1 MLAVMKLSAGG
12 RGGPR
17 ENRGY
22 FTKMQQAHAFEWAS
36 LRQSVAM
43 TLISKER
50 AILLADVSGSTALYE
65 LLGDKPA
72 AKAIEACLNEL
83 RAVVANREGQVVK
96 TMGDEIRVV
105 SGKGEAASNAARE
118 MQQRVLALPPTAG
131 VKLAIRIGFHFGLV
145 LEDKGDFWG
154 DGVNTAARL
163 AALAKAGQILTS
175 GATANALSAAQRSSL
190 RDLDAIQVKGKHDAV
205 RVFELMWG
213 DTEDATQVAG
223 LASSAQVEI
232 KLTLAVG
239 KATMEFPR
247 GKTALSLGRDSTCDI
262 VVSEKTASRL
272 HARIERRG
280 VQYILIDESTNGTY
294 VQIGTDREV
303 LLRRDRVMLRGR
315 GKIAFGT
322 STAAAAELVLFDCS

>member
-1 MLAVMKLSAGG
+1 
-12 RGGPR
+12 
-17 ENRGY
+17 
-22 FTKMQQAHAFEWAS
+22 
-36 LRQSVAM
+36 M

-50 AILLADVSGSTALYE
+50 AILFADVSGSTALYE
-65 LLGDKPA
+65 LLGDRPA
-72 AKAIEACLNEL
+72 AKAIEACLEEL
-83 RAVVANREGQVVK
+83 RVIVAKRDGQVVK
-96 TMGDEIRVV
+96 TIGDEIMVV
-105 SGKGEAASNAARE
+105 FGNPEAACNAARE
-118 MQQRVLALPPTAG
+118 MQQRMIALPPTAG

-163 AALAKAGQILTS
+163 AGLAKAGQILTS
-175 GATANALSAAQRSSL
+175 GATANSLPAAQRTDL
-190 RDLDAIQVKGKHDAV
+190 RDLDAIQVKGKHEAV

-213 DTEDATQVAG
+213 DVDEATQFAG
-223 LASSAQVEI
+223 LASSAKVQVRLILE
-232 KLTLAVG
+232 VG
-239 KATMEFPR
+239 ERTMEFPPE
-247 GKTALSLGRDSTCDI
+247 KTMLSLGRDSSCDI

-280 VQYILIDESTNGTY
+280 VQYTLIDESTNGTY
-294 VQIGTDREV
+294 VAIEGDREV

>member
-1 MLAVMKLSAGG
+1 
-12 RGGPR
+12 
-17 ENRGY
+17 
-22 FTKMQQAHAFEWAS
+22 
-36 LRQSVAM
+36 M

-50 AILLADVSGSTALYE
+50 AILFADVSGSTALYE

-72 AKAIEACLNEL
+72 AKAIEACLGEL
-83 RAVVANREGQVVK
+83 RVIVAKRDGVVVK
-96 TMGDEIRVV
+96 TIGDEIMVV
-105 SGKGEAASNAARE
+105 FGNPEAACNAARE
-118 MQQRVLALPPTAG
+118 MQQRMIALPPTAG

-163 AALAKAGQILTS
+163 AGLAKAGQILTS
-175 GATANALSAAQRSSL
+175 GATTNALPAPQRTDL

-213 DTEDATQVAG
+213 DVDEATQFAG
-223 LASSAQVEI
+223 LASSAKVQVRLILEF
-232 KLTLAVG
+232 G
-239 KATMEFPR
+239 ERTMEFPR
-247 GKTALSLGRDSTCDI
+247 EKTMLSLGRDASCDI

-280 VQYILIDESTNGTY
+280 VQYTLIDESTNGTY
-294 VQIGTDREV
+294 VAIEGDREV

-322 STAAAAELVLFDCS
+322 STAAAVQLVLFDCS

>member
-1 MLAVMKLSAGG
+1 
-12 RGGPR
+12 
-17 ENRGY
+17 
-22 FTKMQQAHAFEWAS
+22 
-36 LRQSVAM
+36 M

-50 AILLADVSGSTALYE
+50 AILFADVSGSTALYE

-72 AKAIEACLNEL
+72 AKAIEACLGEL
-83 RAVVANREGQVVK
+83 RIIVAKRDGVVVK
-96 TMGDEIRVV
+96 TIGDEIMVV
-105 SGKGEAASNAARE
+105 FGNPEAACNAARE
-118 MQQRVLALPPTAG
+118 MQQRMIALPPTAG

-163 AALAKAGQILTS
+163 AGLAKAGQILTS
-175 GATANALSAAQRSSL
+175 GATANSLPAAQRTDF
-190 RDLDAIQVKGKHDAV
+190 RDLDAIQVKGKHEAV

-213 DTEDATQVAG
+213 DVDEATQFAG
-223 LASSAQVEI
+223 LASSAKVQVRLILE
-232 KLTLAVG
+232 VG
-239 KATMEFPR
+239 ERTMEFPPE
-247 GKTALSLGRDSTCDI
+247 KTMLSLGRDSSCDI

-280 VQYILIDESTNGTY
+280 MQYTLIDESTNGTY
-294 VQIGTDREV
+294 VAIEGDREV

>member
-1 MLAVMKLSAGG
+1 MGERV
-12 RGGPR
+12 
-17 ENRGY
+17 
-22 FTKMQQAHAFEWAS
+22 
-36 LRQSVAM
+36 RQSVAM

-50 AILLADVSGSTALYE
+50 AILFADVSGSTALYE

-72 AKAIEACLNEL
+72 AKAIEACLDEL
-83 RAVVANREGQVVK
+83 RGVVANREGQVVK
-96 TMGDEIRVV
+96 TIGDEIMVV
-105 SGKGEAASNAARE
+105 FGNGEAACDAARE
-118 MQQRVLALPPTAG
+118 MQQRVIALPPSAG

-175 GATANALSAAQRSSL
+175 GATANALPAAQRAGL

-223 LASSAQVEI
+223 LASSAKVEI
-232 KLTLAVG
+232 RLTLEVG
-239 KATMEFPR
+239 ERTLEFPR
-247 GKTALSLGRDSTCDI
+247 EKTALSLGRDSTCDI

-294 VQIGTDREV
+294 VQIGADREV

-315 GKIAFGT
+315 GRIAFGT
-322 STAAAAELVLFDCS
+322 STAAALELVLFDCS

>member
-1 MLAVMKLSAGG
+1 MGAA
-12 RGGPR
+12 
-17 ENRGY
+17 E
-22 FTKMQQAHAFEWAS
+22 
-36 LRQSVAM
+36 RQSVAM

-50 AILLADVSGSTALYE
+50 AILFADVSGSTALYE

-83 RAVVANREGQVVK
+83 RGIVAKHEGQVVK
-96 TMGDEIRVV
+96 TIGDEIMVV
-105 SGKGEAASNAARE
+105 FGNGEAASNAARE
-118 MQQRVLALPPTAG
+118 MQQRVIAMPPTAG

-175 GATANALSAAQRSSL
+175 GATVNALPAAQRASL
-190 RDLDAIQVKGKHDAV
+190 RDL
-205 RVFELMWG
+205 
-213 DTEDATQVAG
+213 DATQVAG
-223 LASSAQVEI
+223 LASSAKVEI
-232 KLTLAVG
+232 RLTLEVG
-239 KATMEFPR
+239 ERTMEFPR
-247 GKTALSLGRDSTCDI
+247 EKTALSLGRDSTCDI

-294 VQIGTDREV
+294 VQIGADREV

-322 STAAAAELVLFDCS
+322 STAAAVDLVLFDCS